1 MMRIL
6 LTGASGQL
14 GWELQRS
21 LATLG
26 VVIAIDL
33 PGYDLAQPDR
43 LLELARQ
50 IRPQVI
56 VNPAAYTDVDK
67 AEQEQELAHKVNGL
81 APGLLAQQAKDIG
94 AVFIHYSTDYV
105 FNGSLGMPYSE
116 SDQPDPLNAYGR
128 SKLAGEQVVQQV
140 AGAYL
145 ILRTSWVYS
154 LRGNSFVN
162 KVLRWS
168 RSNTS
173 LRIVDDQVSNPTWA
187 RSLAE
192 ATGQL
197 LAQAGSQPTGWIR
210 ERRGLYHL
218 AAPDWVSR
226 FEWAKAIL
234 SIDPHK
240 KQQVVQEVLPA
251 SSAEFPTP
259 AVRPAFSALDCG
271 LFSKTFDLQLPSWED
286 ALRLSL
292 AV

>member
-1 MMRIL
+1 MRIL
-6 LTGASGQL
+6 LTGVSGQL

-26 VVIAIDL
+26 VVIAVDL

-43 LLELARQ
+43 ILELARQ

-67 AEQEQELAHKVNGL
+67 AEQEHALAHKVNGL

-94 AVFIHYSTDYV
+94 AAIIHFSTDYV
-105 FNGSLGMPYSE
+105 FNGSLGTPYSE
-116 SDQPDPLNAYGR
+116 SDQPGPLNAYGR
-128 SKLAGEQVVQQV
+128 SKLAGEQAVQQV

-187 RSLAE
+187 RALAE
-192 ATGQL
+192 ATGQI
-197 LAQAGSQPTGWIR
+197 LAQAGSQPAGWIK

-234 SIDPHK
+234 SLDPHK
-240 KQQVVQEVLPA
+240 EQQVVQEVLPA
-251 SSAEFPTP
+251 SSAEFPAP

-271 LFSKTFDLQLPSWED
+271 LFSKTFGLQLPTWED